1 MYSKRS
7 VKVQFLG
14 CGDAFGS
21 GGRLQACIFVDDS
34 TTKFLI
40 DCGTTALI
48 GMKRFGVDS
57 SSIDVIL
64 LSHLHGDHFGGIPFI
79 IRETQIVAERTS
91 PLTIAGPCG
100 TRQRIKEAMEIFFP
114 GSTDIKT
121 QFPLEFIELPQNE
134 SSSVGS
140 LVVSSYPALHTAGT
154 NPLSLRIECNG
165 CVISYS
171 GDTQWNDSLL
181 KAARGSDLFI
191 CEAFEYDR
199 EMKNHTDYIT
209 LLRNLNSLDCHR
221 IILTHMNDSMLVRCD
236 SLDLECAE
244 DGKIITI

>member
-1 MYSKRS
+1 MVPVKSL
-7 VKVQFLG
+7 KVQFLG

-21 GGRLQACIFVDDS
+21 GGRLQTCIFVDACS
-34 TTKFLI
+34 TKFLI

-48 GMKRFGVDS
+48 GMKRFGVDPS
-57 SSIDVIL
+57 NIDVIL

-79 IRETQIVAERTS
+79 IRETQIIAERTT

-100 TRQRIKEAMEIFFP
+100 TEQRIKEAMKIFFP

-121 QFPLEFIELPQNE
+121 QFPLDFIELPENE
-134 SSSVGS
+134 SLPVGS

-154 NPLSLRIECNG
+154 NPLSLRLECNG

-171 GDTQWNDSLL
+171 GDTQWNDSLIE
-181 KAARGSDLFI
+181 AARGADLFI

-199 EMKNHTDYIT
+199 EMKNHTDYMT
-209 LLRNLNSLDCHR
+209 LLRHLDKLDCRR
-221 IILTHMNDSMLVRCD
+221 IVLTHMSDSMLNRCD
-236 SLDLECAE
+236 TLDLECAE
-244 DGKIITI
+244 DGKIIMV